1 MEKKVLLKN
10 LVDTGHNIRKEIIS
24 NVVCSDEGQFPI
36 GELWDAN
43 KTVNTIV
50 NGASLAFDTF
60 KETEDKLH
68 QVDERLDQV
77 YTKTEVD
84 DTVSQ
89 IESGVS
95 DIEQRLEE
103 LENNPQSS
111 GPNHVFLTADEYAA
125 IQEYDQ
131 NTIYFVWDEE
141 QKAWVFPGT
150 FPVTLS

>member
-50 NGASLAFDTF
+50 NGASLAFDTL

-68 QVDERLDQV
+68 QV
-77 YTKTEVD
+77 
-84 DTVSQ
+84 
-89 IESGVS
+89 ESGVS

-103 LENNPQSS
+103 LENNPQPI